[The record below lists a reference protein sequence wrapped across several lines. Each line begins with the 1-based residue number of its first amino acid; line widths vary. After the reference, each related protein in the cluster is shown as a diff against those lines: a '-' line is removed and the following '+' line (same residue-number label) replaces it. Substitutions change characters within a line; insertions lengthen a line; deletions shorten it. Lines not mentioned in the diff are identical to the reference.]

1 MLRLTSG
8 GSAWSVYLEGT
19 RSHNDMQTYLASLYA
34 RQCLTLFAKDHVAK
48 IRGEFQ
54 DLYYDI
60 YLLLIIIYT

>member
-19 RSHNDMQTYLASLYA
+19 RSHNDMQTYLASPYA

-54 DLYYDI
+54 DLYY
-60 YLLLIIIYT
+60 LLLIIIYT